1 MKRKLLLSGFILGT
15 VGLGIFSL
23 ILVIGLIQIFAILGG
38 ELASSG
44 VGGALALTIFEVLI
58 FIVAFVLNAVCINT
72 WNNEEKFNKK
82 KATIYTTIVFN
93 FISIIFLFYTFF
105 GGGTAESIVFSV
117 IVFLCVVAA
126 NVLVLIDLTSSTN
139 KQENVVA
146 DSNDTA
152 DSEISDTDK
161 LEEKLKKLEALK
173 NENKISEEEYNEL
186 KKKYIDEEI
195 KNN

>member
-23 ILVIGLIQIFAILGG
+23 MLVIGLIQIFAIFGG

-44 VGGALALTIFEVLI
+44 AGGVLALTIFEVLI

>member
-15 VGLGIFSL
+15 VGLGVFSL
-23 ILVIGLIQIFAILGG
+23 MLVIGLIQIFAILGG

-44 VGGALALTIFEVLI
+44 AGGVLALTIFEVLI

>member
-23 ILVIGLIQIFAILGG
+23 MLVIGLIQIFAILGG

-44 VGGALALTIFEVLI
+44 AGGVLALTIFEVLI

-173 NENKISEEEYNEL
+173 NENKLSEEEYNEL

>member
-44 VGGALALTIFEVLI
+44 AGGVLALTIFEVLI

>member
-1 MKRKLLLSGFILGT
+1 MSGFILGT

-23 ILVIGLIQIFAILGG
+23 MLVIGLIQIFAILGG

-44 VGGALALTIFEVLI
+44 AGGVLALTIFEVLI

>member
-44 VGGALALTIFEVLI
+44 AGGVLALTIFEVLI

-126 NVLVLIDLTSSTN
+126 NVLVLIDLASSTN